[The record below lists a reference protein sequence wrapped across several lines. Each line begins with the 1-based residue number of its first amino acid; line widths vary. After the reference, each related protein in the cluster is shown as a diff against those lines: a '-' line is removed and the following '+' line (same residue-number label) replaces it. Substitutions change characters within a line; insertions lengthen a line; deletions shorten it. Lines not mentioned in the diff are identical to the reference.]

1 MVKDLTILQGR
12 LKEETKVTDS
22 AYQPLRLQNQ
32 YCDEEMRLHYNFFR
46 YYEPD
51 AGRFV
56 NQDPIGLWGGFNV
69 YQFAPNV
76 QGWLDILGLKNK
88 FAFDH
93 PDCIAR
99 RKKISNIENDII
111 KRNQEIK
118 ANPGNLPY
126 KHKPDMKPRDSVE
139 GHIQLVEQLKETL
152 KKHKQWLNDNCDDLP
167 PPAPGRCTSP
177 SSVPNS
183 QTQENLRTM
192 GKAAGTAAAIY
203 IGYKIVRAVAISFVA
218 TPVAGA
224 GSLALP

>member
-1 MVKDLTILQGR
+1 M
-12 LKEETKVTDS
+12 
-22 AYQPLRLQNQ
+22 
-32 YCDEEMRLHYNFFR
+32 
-46 YYEPD
+46 
-51 AGRFV
+51 

-69 YQFAPNV
+69 YQFVPNV

-126 KHKPDMKPRDSVE
+126 KHKPGMKPRDSVE

-167 PPAPGRCTSP
+167 PPSPGRCTSP

-183 QTQENLRTM
+183 PTQENLKTV